1 MRSREEELRQSL
13 KATDNEKALQA
24 AIDLCREFLFVNKN
38 FGEAETVLLEAV
50 GRQSSHDGH
59 IAQLLLGEL
68 YIHIGELP
76 RAERF
81 LNIAAASSKEDVK
94 KKADELQATISNR

>member
-1 MRSREEELRQSL
+1 MTSREEELRLNL
-13 KATDNEKALQA
+13 KVTDDGKALQA

-38 FGEAETVLLEAV
+38 YGEAENILLEAV
-50 GRQSSHDGH
+50 GRQSIHDGY

-68 YIHIGELP
+68 YVYIGEVP

-81 LNIAAASSKEDVK
+81 LNIATASSKEDVK
-94 KKADELQATISNR
+94 KKADELLATIGNR